1 MASDDAL
8 PTLKI
13 LLIGP
18 SGAGKSALLMRY
30 CDDEFDPDTA
40 AATIGIDFKAGQERF
55 RTLSTSFYRGAHGVI
70 LVYDISNRASFISME
85 RWFDEAKANTVEDV
99 ALYLVGA
106 KLDKA
111 ARSREVTSEEG
122 LALAEQHGAS
132 FCEASSKTS
141 ENVRRPFVEIVNQI
155 VQTPGLLTNAT
166 AKRRSGTVVVDSTTN
181 NGYFS
186 LPTCSC

>member
-1 MASDDAL
+1 MN
-8 PTLKI
+8 
-13 LLIGP
+13 
-18 SGAGKSALLMRY
+18 
-30 CDDEFDPDTA
+30 
-40 AATIGIDFKAGQERF
+40 ATV
-55 RTLSTSFYRGAHGVI
+55 TSVPVVKESQNITNIVHI
-70 LVYDISNRASFISME
+70 Q
-85 RWFDEAKANTVEDV
+85 
-99 ALYLVGA
+99 VGA